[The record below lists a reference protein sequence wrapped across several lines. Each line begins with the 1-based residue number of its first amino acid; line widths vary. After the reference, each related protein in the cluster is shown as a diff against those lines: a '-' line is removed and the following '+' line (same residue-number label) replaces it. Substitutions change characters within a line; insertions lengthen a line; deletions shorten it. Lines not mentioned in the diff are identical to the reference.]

1 MLQKFGVYNLLYCFT
16 LEKTKQ
22 EILLLPFVP
31 LLNSTVN
38 GSVHPLRF
46 LYKQLELSGY
56 LDLVIQ
62 NERTYLLSFR
72 DKQS

>member
-1 MLQKFGVYNLLYCFT
+1 MLQKFGVYKLLYCFT

-38 GSVHPLRF
+38 GSVRPFRF
-46 LYKQLELSGY
+46 LYKQLELFGY